1 MAKNEDLA
9 QLAASQPDVLIGT
22 ETWLTKNHSRGKIL
36 IADMS
41 EIERRDRGTDLHGG
55 VFIAVKKDLIANR
68 QLELQTG
75 CEIM

>member
-1 MAKNEDLA
+1 MDPAE
-9 QLAASQPDVLIGT
+9 
-22 ETWLTKNHSRGKIL
+22 WTKKTGH
-36 IADMS
+36 